1 MVPMPA
7 EIDIGNADRVRD
19 LLLSVLDEGPA
30 MLVVDMSATSFCDSG
45 GVKALVGVYQ
55 RALADQ
61 AALRIVIAAP
71 VVQRV
76 LAITGVDRLLD
87 IYPTVAA
94 ALTAPALPAS
104 GEQTAAEPA
113 AAGPAAPQHDAP
125 ETAAAEPTATER
137 AREAPVAENCALD

>member
-1 MVPMPA
+1 MPAKWRPVQWLDLAGPDRVAVVPMPA
-7 EIDIGNADRVRD
+7 EIDISNADNARD
-19 LLLSVLDEGPA
+19 QLLSVLDEGPA

-45 GVKALVGVYQ
+45 GVNALVRVYQ

-61 AALRIVIAAP
+61 AALRFVITAP

-94 ALTAPALPAS
+94 ALAAPVLPAAGEQAVLPAPAA
-104 GEQTAAEPA
+104 TEPA
-113 AAGPAAPQHDAP
+113 ASEPA
-125 ETAAAEPTATER
+125 
-137 AREAPVAENCALD
+137 